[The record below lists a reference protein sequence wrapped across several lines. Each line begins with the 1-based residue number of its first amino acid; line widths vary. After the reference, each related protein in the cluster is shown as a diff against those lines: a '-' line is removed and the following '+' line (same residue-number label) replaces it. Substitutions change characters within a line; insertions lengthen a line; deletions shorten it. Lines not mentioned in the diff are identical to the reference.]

1 MVEGKVKVVLEV
13 EEELKEKLE
22 VEEVE
27 QLVE

>member
-1 MVEGKVKVVLEV
+1 MEGKVKVVQEV

-27 QLVE
+27 QLVD

>member
-13 EEELKEKLE
+13 EEELNEKLE